1 MLTLVRDYLSRFLG
15 PSTTGPRRIG
25 AAAFGAQT
33 DVYPAFPPRLSMQ
46 QLVRHPYV
54 WACVTK
60 ISEDLAG
67 LPLIA
72 VEIGSDGTAGR
83 VVRLPEALIRR
94 PNASQTWPEL
104 RAQLVADEAL
114 SGNAFLYR
122 PEAGGAYRLHPAL
135 VQIQADDLG
144 LPAGYRFNN
153 RTTFGL
159 DEVGHVMGLSWS
171 DSTQMLVGESP
182 MRALYDELQA
192 AASAKAQ
199 AATAAKRGRAE
210 WLLTPSSEDDAFGGA
225 GAIDEVRGAFE
236 KQSRDG
242 LGTIFVGS
250 PLTATPLTM
259 SLRDMEYQ
267 VLQERADFAIL
278 AVLRVPPSQVGIPA
292 ANYGTSKQDAR
303 SYWEGLK
310 PRAQRFD
317 AMLTELFGTPG
328 RLEIRHDFTRVEALQ
343 VSRTEQIEQ
352 AKSLVEI
359 GSMPHAAM
367 EWCGLRDPPMAPDTQ
382 PREQT
387 LRPAAAEEVDEPQGV
402 RSLADVLANSCEL
415 YRLAVIRGGRHVD
428 RRTADFEALVPIV
441 GMERAADLAEL
452 LHTSVVAHVEQ
463 CRADGTE
470 PYVRG
475 IGVFSAAFAAH
486 LEAA

>member
-1 MLTLVRDYLSRFLG
+1 M
-15 PSTTGPRRIG
+15 
-25 AAAFGAQT
+25 A
-33 DVYPAFPPRLSMQ
+33 

-60 ISEDLAG
+60 IAEDLAG

-72 VEIGSDGTAGR
+72 VEIGPDGTAGQ
-83 VVRLPEALIRR
+83 VVRLPDALIRR

-114 SGNAFLYR
+114 SGNAYLYH
-122 PEAGGAYRLHPAL
+122 PPGAGAYRLHPAL
-135 VQIQADDLG
+135 VQIQADDFG
-144 LPAGYRFNN
+144 LPASYKFNA
-153 RTTFGL
+153 RTTFPL
-159 DEVGHVMGLSWS
+159 SEVGHVMGLSWA

-182 MRALYDELQA
+182 MRALHDELQA

-199 AATAAKRGRAE
+199 AAVAAKRGRAE
-210 WLLTPSSEDDAFGGA
+210 WLLTPSSDDDAFGGP
-225 GAIDEVRGAFE
+225 GSVDEVRTAFE

-259 SLRDMEYQ
+259 TLRDMEYQ

-278 AVLRVPPSQVGIPA
+278 AVLRVPPSVIGIPA

-303 SYWEGLK
+303 SYWDGLK

-317 AMLTELFGTPG
+317 AMLTELFGIPG
-328 RLEIRHDFTRVEALQ
+328 RLEIRHDFSRVEPLQ

-352 AKSLVEI
+352 GARLVEL
-359 GSMPHAAM
+359 GAMPHAALK
-367 EWCGLRDPPMAPDTQ
+367 WCGLPDPPMSPDTQ
-382 PREQT
+382 PRETQM
-387 LRPAAAEEVDEPQGV
+387 RPATATEPDEPQGT
-402 RSLADVLANSCEL
+402 RSIADVLEESCEL
-415 YRLAVIRGGRHVD
+415 YRAAVSRGGRHLD
-428 RRTADFEALVPIV
+428 RRTADFEALAPLV

-470 PYVRG
+470 PYVPG
-475 IGVFSAAFAAH
+475 LGVYSPSFAAH

>member
-25 AAAFGAQT
+25 AAAFGAHG

-72 VEIGSDGTAGR
+72 VEIGPDGTAGQ

-122 PEAGGAYRLHPAL
+122 PAAGGAYRLHPAL
-135 VQIQADDLG
+135 VQIQADNLG
-144 LPAGYRFNN
+144 LPAGYKFNN
-153 RTTFGL
+153 ATTFGL
-159 DEVGHVMGLSWS
+159 DEVGHVMGLSWAE
-171 DSTQMLVGESP
+171 STQMLMGESP

-199 AATAAKRGRAE
+199 AAAAAKRGRME
-210 WLLTPSSEDDAFGGA
+210 WLVTPSSDDDAFGGP
-225 GAIDEVRGAFE
+225 GAVDEVRTAFE
-236 KQSRDG
+236 KQLRDG
-242 LGTIFVGS
+242 LGTVFVGS

-278 AVLRVPPSQVGIPA
+278 AVLRVPPSVIGIPA

-303 SYWEGLK
+303 SYWDGLK

-317 AMLTELFGTPG
+317 AMLTELFGVPG
-328 RLEIRHDFTRVEALQ
+328 RLEIRHDFSRVEPLQ

-352 AKSLVEI
+352 AARLVEL
-359 GSMPHAAM
+359 GAMPHAALS
-367 EWCGLRDPPMAPDTQ
+367 WCGLPDPPMAPDTE
-382 PREQT
+382 PRETQM
-387 LRPAAAEEVDEPQGV
+387 RPATATEPEEPQGTRRTV
-402 RSLADVLANSCEL
+402 ADVLQESRDRYA
-415 YRLAVIRGGRHVD
+415 RAVRMGRAYDLRAVD
-428 RRTADFEALVPIV
+428 LEALEPVV
-441 GMERAADLAEL
+441 GFDRATNLADLIF
-452 LHTSVVAHVEQ
+452 VAVRLHVET
-463 CRADGTE
+463 CTAAGTE
-470 PYVRG
+470 PYIPG
-475 IGVFSAAFAAH
+475 IGVFAPQFAAH
-486 LEAA
+486 QEAA